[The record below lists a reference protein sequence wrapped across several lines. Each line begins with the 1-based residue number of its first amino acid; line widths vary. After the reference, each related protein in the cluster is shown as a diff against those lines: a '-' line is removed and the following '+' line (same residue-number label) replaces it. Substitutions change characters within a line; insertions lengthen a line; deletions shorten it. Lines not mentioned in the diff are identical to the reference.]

1 MTDILHQLARYIAA
15 QLAELP
21 HWDNAYAL
29 CFMNAGGQV
38 VQYKYVD
45 DPNPQPLNV
54 MPVDTKG
61 TYIYIREFEDEVPGG
76 EFLGESFG
84 SCETTG
90 ASVRKKLRA
99 VAVSSVLCFPVA
111 LATRLSFDI
120 QRIDLCAAGVTTYE
134 IQNPHIQYIAERNGI
149 KTLFAEE
156 TPEGAKESNNIIMAA
171 FDFDLT
177 FDYQTFCS
185 TDVLPNLCN

>member
-1 MTDILHQLARYIAA
+1 MTDIVHQIAIYIATQLA
-15 QLAELP
+15 LLP

-29 CFMNAGGQV
+29 CYMNEGNQV

-45 DPNPQPLNV
+45 NPNPQPENV
-54 MPVDTKG
+54 MPVDSKG
-61 TYIYIREFEDEVPGG
+61 TYIYIREFEDEVPGS
-76 EFLGESFG
+76 EFLGEKYG

-99 VAVSSVLCFPVA
+99 VAVSSVLCFPVS

-120 QRIDLCAAGVTTYE
+120 MKIDLCAVGVTTYE

-149 KTLFAEE
+149 KTLFKEE
-156 TPEGAKESNNIIMAA
+156 TPESAKPSNNIIMAA

-185 TDVLPNLCN
+185 TDELPKLCN